1 MQQTTMNESAIGVPG
16 PLCSVCGDISTGI
29 HFGGN
34 SCESCKAFFRR
45 SVQCLRYQNYK
56 CSSDERCP
64 VNIVTRKVC
73 QFCRYTKCTAIGMK
87 PKWVLSDQEREEK
100 YGSRRKRF
108 RENRATDEDPEILK
122 YITKEEKLLI
132 EDIAHALYQTRATYP
147 LTFPNPESF
156 KTVVQTCSN
165 ENVQTPPPS
174 QQEKPPNPAANFTI
188 VPIQRLV
195 LFARKLKD
203 FDQFSEDDKVSLLK
217 GSAIEIIVC
226 SANTLFDPKTSTF
239 TNYLS
244 RDQHTVVDNQIFS
257 LDPILLK
264 IWGADVFNRTKTFLT
279 SMCSLNIDEITS
291 TLLVPV
297 MLFSPDR
304 LGIQELD
311 LVKRLQEKYA
321 LLLKKYMCWRYGVEQ
336 TEIIYPKLLL
346 QMVNLREL
354 SLSHAE
360 IIQSFMASS
369 SVNPLVQ
376 EVIIK
381 PEMFRKPVPDS
392 PSFSPDNDT
401 MDFDKTPSNDNE
413 SLFGSDEEDF
423 TKRKNYSSVDD
434 DLDFDFDDF
443 DESNPKNI
451 WRKKRKYTDHNQ
463 FPLNFQTPVNE
474 LTITTTA
481 TNDFLNPQLNSQ
493 QIRPYDHQV
502 PTPLTLQ
509 YDDLGF
515 LSNGG
520 LSPLNQFGQIPT
532 TTQGFVPSPQSIQQL
547 QELYRAHHSTT
558 TNDRSSFDSPLRQY
572 STYSSTMS
580 PVDINFFDEHNY
592 LSSPSNLQQQPQQQN
607 EQQFT
612 QTISPSQ
619 TSTNPQSQQT
629 TNPSEDFN
637 QNNAEQQL
645 LNAIHAHPNKRDLVL
660 SLLRQMDQPD
670 SSLSYKH
677 QSDPSTN

>member
-1 MQQTTMNESAIGVPG
+1 
-16 PLCSVCGDISTGI
+16 
-29 HFGGN
+29 
-34 SCESCKAFFRR
+34 
-45 SVQCLRYQNYK
+45 
-56 CSSDERCP
+56 
-64 VNIVTRKVC
+64 
-73 QFCRYTKCTAIGMK
+73 
-87 PKWVLSDQEREEK
+87 
-100 YGSRRKRF
+100 
-108 RENRATDEDPEILK
+108 
-122 YITKEEKLLI
+122 
-132 EDIAHALYQTRATYP
+132 
-147 LTFPNPESF
+147 
-156 KTVVQTCSN
+156 
-165 ENVQTPPPS
+165 
-174 QQEKPPNPAANFTI
+174 
-188 VPIQRLV
+188 
-195 LFARKLKD
+195 
-203 FDQFSEDDKVSLLK
+203 
-217 GSAIEIIVC
+217 
-226 SANTLFDPKTSTF
+226 
-239 TNYLS
+239 
-244 RDQHTVVDNQIFS
+244 
-257 LDPILLK
+257 
-264 IWGADVFNRTKTFLT
+264 
-279 SMCSLNIDEITS
+279 MCSLNIDEITS

-515 LSNGG
+515 LSNG
-520 LSPLNQFGQIPT
+520 
-532 TTQGFVPSPQSIQQL
+532 FV
-547 QELYRAHHSTT
+547 
-558 TNDRSSFDSPLRQY
+558 
-572 STYSSTMS
+572 
-580 PVDINFFDEHNY
+580 
-592 LSSPSNLQQQPQQQN
+592 
-607 EQQFT
+607 
-612 QTISPSQ
+612 
-619 TSTNPQSQQT
+619 
-629 TNPSEDFN
+629 
-637 QNNAEQQL
+637 
-645 LNAIHAHPNKRDLVL
+645 
-660 SLLRQMDQPD
+660 
-670 SSLSYKH
+670 
-677 QSDPSTN
+677 